1 MIDGAM
7 RSGSLLLR
15 AGPAGKKLA
24 ATGEATARRKVLSSA
39 CLLWAVLA
47 TVIGLNACTVAWLPL
62 MHKRS
67 EMTDGDPNYALP
79 GRKLVRHERIKQQAG
94 APSLATN
101 ADSHRREVPASPQQ
115 SVESDASA
123 LPIYTKEQAYLA
135 TRPVPWTCGDE
146 KEAAIDPLTGHKSVL
161 AFVHVYKAAGST
173 IRNFFMRYA
182 HTCKRSWMVLIGC
195 TGVDPTS
202 VEARDTNWKK
212 CRVKEIRDR
221 ERNHDHENKDER
233 LYPTVNATILKENVD
248 IVGGHFRIGTGDSVF
263 GHVGDRPTTNPIRHI
278 VFLRDP
284 MARLVSGVLYQHQNN
299 EEEHSLDAT
308 VAMIKK
314 RIRGSHVKNKEYSSS
329 SLKYLLTP
337 HQAEKFANMD
347 ADQIQPADSR
357 LSPEERLAEA
367 KARMAIQNLVD
378 YNAIIGM
385 SESMDHSMR
394 ILRHVLTWEFSSDQ
408 REERVQDIFDEYIL
422 DDEKNDEEGV
432 RKNVSERD
440 DGVSTGSVL
449 AELKKDAEFMTTF
462 KEYVKYEQMIT
473 DYAWRMHSMQYE
485 MTRTSAKSE

>member
-1 MIDGAM
+1 M

-15 AGPAGKKLA
+15 AGPAGKTLA
-24 ATGEATARRKVLSSA
+24 TAGEATARRKVSSA

-47 TVIGLNACTVAWLPL
+47 TVIGINVCMIAWSPL
-62 MHKRS
+62 MNKRR
-67 EMTDGDPNYALP
+67 EMTDDGADEVVPP
-79 GRKLVRHERIKQQAG
+79 GRELAQHEMLQQRAG
-94 APSLATN
+94 APSLAAN
-101 ADSHRREVPASPQQ
+101 GDRQRRRDNIPVSPQQ
-115 SVESDASA
+115 SVESDASS

-146 KEAAIDPLTGHKSVL
+146 KEVAIDPLTGHKSIL

-173 IRNFFMRYA
+173 LRDFFKRYA
-182 HTCKRSWMVLIGC
+182 YTCKRSWMVLIGC

-202 VEARDTNWKK
+202 IKARDTNWKK

-314 RIRGSHVKNKEYSSS
+314 RIRGSHVKNKEFSSS

-357 LSPEERLAEA
+357 LSPQERLAEA
-367 KARMAIQNLVD
+367 KARVAIQNLVD

-408 REERVQDIFDEYIL
+408 REERVQDIFDEYIR
-422 DDEKNDEEGV
+422 DDEKNNEENV

-449 AELKKDAEFMTTF
+449 AELKKDAEFMTMF

-473 DYAWRMHSMQYE
+473 DYAWTMHSMQYE
-485 MTRTSAKSE
+485 ISTKSKSN